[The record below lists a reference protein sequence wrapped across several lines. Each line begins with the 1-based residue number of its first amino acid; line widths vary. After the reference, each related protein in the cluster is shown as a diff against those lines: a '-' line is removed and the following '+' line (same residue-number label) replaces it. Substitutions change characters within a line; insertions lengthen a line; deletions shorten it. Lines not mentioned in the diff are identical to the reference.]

1 MNCLVLAAVVVIGAY
16 LKQSV
21 AVANVSERV
30 AVGSKH
36 GTQWHR
42 VGPLDAAVVVTLGNV
57 EGKEGGWEGN
67 EARHVVNVELE
78 LDIQGVAQCKVI
90 AINLWQWRE
99 VHTISGG
106 SECVVVCWV
115 CCN

>member
-16 LKQSV
+16 LEQSV

-30 AVGSKH
+30 SVGSKH

-42 VGPLDAAVVVTLGNV
+42 VGPLDAAVVVALGNV

-67 EARHVVNVELE
+67 EARHVVDVELE
-78 LDIQGVAQCKVI
+78 LDIQGVAQCKVL
-90 AINLWQWRE
+90 AINLCG
-99 VHTISGG
+99 SGLLVVAVNALWCAG
-106 SECVVVCWV
+106 CVVWG
-115 CCN
+115 CN